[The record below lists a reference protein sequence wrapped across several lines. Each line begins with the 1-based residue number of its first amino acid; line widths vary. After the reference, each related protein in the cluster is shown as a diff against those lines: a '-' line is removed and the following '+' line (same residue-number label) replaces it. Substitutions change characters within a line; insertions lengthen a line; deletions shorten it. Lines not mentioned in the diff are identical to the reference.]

1 MERGNVHLSPGSFV
15 PFGALWNLQR
25 EEKARKVTGDA
36 AVTLVHTL
44 SPTVRSLR
52 ASPPA
57 LALCPRN
64 TDSLPIKRF
73 LQLLVSLASKG
84 NASPAAWSMRAA
96 SKSGGGLNPGKDKLS
111 HVTTP
116 GTAWQFSE
124 TKTRIICCPGDA
136 VCASC
141 NPPETRQCSQGQHS
155 QRKQN
160 GDRWDRWEG
169 KRTSS
174 SHCLASVEVK
184 QVPFCGWRLLCQVIR
199 SAGVLTFTIQSWLS
213 SNHSHW
219 HL

>member
-64 TDSLPIKRF
+64 TDSVPIKRF

-155 QRKQN
+155 QGKQN
-160 GDRWDRWEG
+160 GDGRSLRGEENIFQSLPCQ
-169 KRTSS
+169 RRSETSS
-174 SHCLASVEVK
+174 LLWLKTSLPGDQVSRCLNFHDTELVIFK
-184 QVPFCGWRLLCQVIR
+184 PF
-199 SAGVLTFTIQSWLS
+199 
-213 SNHSHW
+213 W